1 MEDKHFNVGE
11 LFGFDVV
18 KYQKKIINA
27 SVIATQKFNLRTQLD
42 YIKVILSQKDLRV
55 TKDLAYCF
63 KLTQLDVILG
73 ILEDADKMK
82 LFKTLENKLMDNKIT
97 CSSQKIDLVTFEDAI
112 AHLCL
117 LCRIL
122 RQPHCNAML
131 IGINGCSKQSMIRLD
146 SFKHE

>member
-82 LFKTLENKLMDNKIT
+82 LFMTLKNKLMDNNIT
-97 CSSQKIDLVTFEDAI
+97 
-112 AHLCL
+112 
-117 LCRIL
+117 
-122 RQPHCNAML
+122 
-131 IGINGCSKQSMIRLD
+131 
-146 SFKHE
+146 